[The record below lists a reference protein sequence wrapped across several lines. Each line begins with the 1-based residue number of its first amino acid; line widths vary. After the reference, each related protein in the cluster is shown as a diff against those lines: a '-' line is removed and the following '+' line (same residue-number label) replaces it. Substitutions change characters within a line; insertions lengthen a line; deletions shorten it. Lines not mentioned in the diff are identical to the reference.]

1 MSKDHPLKKKTPT
14 GVRTNEVTD
23 ERWAV
28 FLRYVANGA
37 TRGEACQAAQLSNE
51 TIKAYLITEP
61 TAMEDLRKSQR
72 AWYRRD
78 WPDDRIEELLTHVA
92 GGATMTDAAE
102 RMELMDGELDQFRQL
117 VVHDEAISGLY
128 DEARKLQAES
138 WADEMVDIADDAT
151 NDTYETTDRSGNT
164 IQKTDHEVVNRSK
177 LRIGTRQW
185 LMARMHH
192 ERFGDRIQQ
201 DISGDLN
208 VNHADMLDLARKRK
222 ETAQKQREEIR
233 ERATREDHPQH
244 SVH

>member
-1 MSKDHPLKKKTPT
+1 MSHPLKKKTPT
-14 GVRTNEVTD
+14 GVRTNEVND

-51 TIKAYLITEP
+51 TIKAHLIAEP
-61 TAMEDLRKSQR
+61 TAMDDLRKAQR

-92 GGATMTDAAE
+92 GGKTMTDAAE
-102 RMELMDGELDQFRQL
+102 EMQLMDGELDQFRQL
-117 VVHDEAISGLY
+117 VIHDEAISGLY

-138 WADEMVDIADDAT
+138 WADEMVDIADDAS
-151 NDTYETTDRSGNT
+151 NDTYEATDRSGNT
-164 IQKTDHEVVNRSK
+164 ITKTDHEVVNRSK

-208 VNHADMLDLARKRK
+208 VNHSDVLDLARKRK
-222 ETAQKQREEIR
+222 ETAQKQREELR
-233 ERATREDHPQH
+233 EQATREDHPQAT
-244 SVH
+244 VH